1 MTDDSTERYAE
12 LRRRLSQATQKVCPQ
27 WSWDL
32 RDELVQRC
40 LVRLM
45 EIDRRSEGNRDLSAS
60 YLWRVAHSVVVD
72 EVRKVRRRQEVP
84 LGDEHQESVAAP
96 TSDDPERYAA
106 SREIGRGIRAC
117 LAELGRPRR
126 LAVALYLEGH
136 TVPESAR
143 LLGWTPKQTENLTY
157 RGLTRLREC
166 LAGKGF
172 KL

>member
-1 MTDDSTERYAE
+1 MTDDSTEKYAE
-12 LRRRLSQATQKVCPQ
+12 LRRRLSQATLRVCPQ
-27 WSWDL
+27 WSWDR

-40 LVRLM
+40 LLRVM
-45 EIDRRSEGNRDLSAS
+45 EINRKSEGDRELSAS

-72 EVRKVRRRQEVP
+72 EIRKVRRRGEVP
-84 LGDEHQESVAAP
+84 LEDEHQERVPAP
-96 TSDDPERYAA
+96 ERHDPERQAA
-106 SREIGRGIRAC
+106 GREIGRGIRAC

-126 LAVALYLEGH
+126 QAVALYLEGH

-157 RGLTRLREC
+157 RGLARLREC
-166 LAGKGF
+166 LTGKGF